1 MKLHKLRDIINIF
14 GGAKASD
21 NHGKSEA
28 LTEDDLVDGEAFDA
42 ASADEQKALDRAA
55 SDDYTF
61 SAPTNTDYA
70 ANRFLN
76 SLDTLSEDDIAPSK
90 DDPAKRA
97 ANRRR
102 TLIRLTAL
110 LICVSVFCICSA
122 MLAYNL
128 ISKYQGKKFYDQYKD
143 DFSDIFG
150 NIFSGGDISVDENTG
165 GGTAFLKPDIGD
177 VLLSS
182 DGSVDT
188 SSGNDQNQS
197 QVNAELERMRAKL
210 QSYIAVNPDVYGYI
224 LVSGTPIAYV
234 IVQGDDNDFYLDHRW
249 DGKYLVTG
257 AIFADYRNRPTITN
271 NYNTILYGHNLM
283 DGTMFHGLEY
293 FSDAELFATSKTY
306 VYTLDGAYV
315 FEPIAFYRTK
325 SDYAYIRTQ
334 FPTIESFTEWATEM
348 CSNSIHKK
356 EYEFTASDRILT
368 LSTCVNGISGWR
380 YTLQCVLVNSITN

>member
-1 MKLHKLRDIINIF
+1 MKLPKLNNIINKF
-14 GGAKASD
+14 AKNKASERD
-21 NHGKSEA
+21 VPFSADESPVDLDAFEA
-28 LTEDDLVDGEAFDA
+28 AR
-42 ASADEQKALDRAA
+42 ADEQKAVEN
-55 SDDYTF
+55 SSSEDYTF
-61 SAPTNTDYA
+61 SALTNTDYA

-76 SLDTLSEDDIAPSK
+76 SLDTLSENDIAPK
-90 DDPAKRA
+90 KVDPAKIA
-97 ANRRR
+97 AAKRRK
-102 TLIRLTAL
+102 LLHIAAL
-110 LICVSVFCICSA
+110 LTCIAIFVTCSS

-128 ISKYQGKKFYDQYKD
+128 ISKYEGRKFYDKYKT
-143 DFSDIFG
+143 DFSDSFG
-150 NIFSGGDISVDENTG
+150 NLFSDGDISVQENTG
-165 GGTAFLKPDIGD
+165 GGTSFLKQDVGD

-182 DGSVDT
+182 DGSVT
-188 SSGNDQNQS
+188 PSTGNSQTTS

-224 LVSGTPIAYV
+224 QVSGTSIAYV
-234 IVQGDDNDFYLDHRW
+234 IVQGDDNYFYLDHRW

-283 DGTMFHGLEY
+283 DGAMFHGLEY

-315 FEPIAFYRTK
+315 FEPVAFYRTK
-325 SDYAYIRTQ
+325 SDYDYVRTQ
-334 FPTIESFTEWATEM
+334 FPTTEAFTEWADKM

-356 EYEFTASDRILT
+356 DYEFTAHDRILT

-380 YTLQCVLVNSITN
+380 YTLQCVLVDSITN